1 MRLSDSM
8 FSKNLENTR
17 RAQAHT
23 KPKCNSG
30 DLAVPRTESGEIKT
44 CSGNPK
50 LLVVLDYHL
59 NK

>member
-1 MRLSDSM
+1 MCLTAY
-8 FSKNLENTR
+8 FQKNLQNTR
-17 RAQAHT
+17 RAQARM

-30 DLAVPRTESGEIKT
+30 DSAVPRMESGEIKT

-50 LLVVLDYHL
+50 LLVVLDYNHL